1 MTRNLVLTDEKRFAR
16 ERKQRVITSRGS
28 CVRRQER
35 AQRASCT
42 AVNWLWLVHA
52 VLAGCEEM

>member
-1 MTRNLVLTDEKRFAR
+1 MPRNLVLTDEKRFAG
-16 ERKQRVITSRGS
+16 ERKQRVIASSGS
-28 CVRRQER
+28 CVRRQGR

-52 VLAGCEEM
+52 VLAGRKEM